1 MDFNLLWS
9 DLFGS
14 NPIGFQSTWIQSI
27 RVHSNWISI
36 YSDPIHSGP
45 IQLDFNLLGSN
56 LFGSDQI
63 GFKSTRIQS
72 FQIQSN
78 WISIYSDPTPL
89 DSINSDPIYS
99 DPTPLDPFYSDPTQ
113 LDPICSDPE
122 GINILGSN
130 LLGSDRNKS
139 KWICSNNFFHK
150 DTIFCPADGILK
162 TIFTSQ
168 VFNILYKNTKQN
180 IVKTSIKIH

>member
-1 MDFNLLWS
+1 MNR
-9 DLFGS
+9 
-14 NPIGFQSTWIQSI
+14 IQ
-27 RVHSNWISI
+27 SNWISI
-36 YSDPIHSGP
+36 YSDPIHSSL
-45 IQLDFNLLGSN
+45 IKLDLNLVESNPFGSN
-56 LFGSDQI
+56 PFG
-63 GFKSTRIQS
+63 FQS
-72 FQIQSN
+72 SRVQSN

-150 DTIFCPADGILK
+150 DAIFCPADGILK